1 MGRCFRER
9 GGRIHLYKQIKAVIA
24 DMDGVL
30 WRGSEPLP
38 GLTEYFDFL
47 FERQLEFALATNNS
61 RNTPADYV
69 NKLAALG
76 VDGVQPRHIVTSGT
90 ATVSALKNQY
100 PAGTG
105 IYVIGG
111 DGLKQLL
118 IKAGFELVEREAEL
132 VVCGIDFDLTYNK
145 VKTATLLI
153 RAGARF
159 IGTNPDSSFPS
170 PEGLV
175 PGAGSILALLES
187 AAGQKP
193 TIIGKPERGMF
204 DAALR
209 QLGTSA
215 EETLMIGDRIGT
227 DIAGAKAL
235 GIKTALVMTGVE
247 TEASLR
253 ASEVQPDAVF
263 AGLPELLEALRV

>member
-1 MGRCFRER
+1 M
-9 GGRIHLYKQIKAVIA
+9 YKGIRAIIS

-30 WRGSEPLP
+30 WRGSQALP
-38 GLTEYFDFL
+38 GMSAFFDCL
-47 FERQLEFALATNNS
+47 FERRLDYVLATNNS

-69 NKLAALG
+69 NKLSAMG
-76 VDGVQPRHIVTSGT
+76 VTGIEQRHIVTSGT
-90 ATVSALKNQY
+90 ATVSTLQAQY
-100 PAGTG
+100 PPGTR
-105 IYVIGG
+105 IFVVGG

-118 IKAGFELVEREAEL
+118 IKAGFQLVEQDAEL

-153 RAGARF
+153 RQGARF

-175 PGAGSILALLES
+175 PGAGSILALIES
-187 AAGQKP
+187 ASGQAP
-193 TIIGKPERGMF
+193 TIIGKPARGMF

-209 QLGTSA
+209 QLGSSPG
-215 EETLMIGDRIGT
+215 ETLMIGDRIGT
-227 DIAGAKAL
+227 DIAGAQAL
-235 GIKTALVMTGVE
+235 GIRTALVMTGVE

-263 AGLPELLEALRV
+263 AGLPELIAALRN